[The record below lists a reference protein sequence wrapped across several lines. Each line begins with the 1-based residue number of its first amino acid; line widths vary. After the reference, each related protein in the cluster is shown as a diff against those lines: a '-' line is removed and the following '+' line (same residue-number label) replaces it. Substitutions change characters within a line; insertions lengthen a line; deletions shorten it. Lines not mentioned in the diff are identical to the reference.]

1 MSEDGEQDVKAQLD
15 DLKTRHQAL
24 HEEIEELEAH
34 GGETLQLKRL
44 KKEKLQLKDQIIGLE
59 DEMRPD
65 IIA

>member
-24 HEEIEELEAH
+24 HEEIEELETH
-34 GGETLQLKRL
+34 GGDPLHLKRL
-44 KKEKLQLKDQIIGLE
+44 KKEKLQLKDQITGIE
-59 DEMRPD
+59 DEIRPD